1 MFNEILVKEKLY
13 EMTNILKVV
22 QEYVKEG
29 RDRETRLIREIRE
42 LKDAIRRMEVKSKK
56 DRKGKK

>member
-1 MFNEILVKEKLY
+1 
-13 EMTNILKVV
+13 MTNILKVV